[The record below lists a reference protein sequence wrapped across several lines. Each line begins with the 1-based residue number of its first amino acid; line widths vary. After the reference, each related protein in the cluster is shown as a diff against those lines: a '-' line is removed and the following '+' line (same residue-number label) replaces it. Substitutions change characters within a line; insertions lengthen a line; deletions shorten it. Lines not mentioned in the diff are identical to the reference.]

1 MWVRAIFGAL
11 LVIGRG
17 AAYQARDF
25 PACRTDKMSEPEMT
39 PDVPPEVPASDRV
52 PPVFVLVRPQMGE
65 NIGGAARA
73 MLNFGLERL
82 RVVDPRDGWPNPK
95 AVAMASGAG
104 RLLETAGPY
113 PDVQAA
119 IGDCDYVFATTARGR
134 ELTKP
139 VMTPEAAMARARGMI
154 AAGKKVGFLFGPE
167 RAGLENDDLVLA
179 NAIVTVPVNP
189 DFPSLNLAQCV
200 LLLGYEWV
208 RQADTVAPEVMAF
221 NRTDFASR
229 VEVEKLGDH
238 FEEKLVAAGFFHPPA
253 KVPGMK
259 LSLRNMWA
267 RLGLTKAEVATFHG
281 MLRQIARHLGGSDG
295 K

>member
-1 MWVRAIFGAL
+1 MNDA
-11 LVIGRG
+11 
-17 AAYQARDF
+17 
-25 PACRTDKMSEPEMT
+25 EMT
-39 PDVPPEVPASDRV
+39 PSLLADVAPADQV

-82 RVVDPRDGWPNPK
+82 RVVDPRDGWPSPK

-113 PDVQAA
+113 ADVQAA

-139 VMTPEAAMARARGMI
+139 VMTPEAAMMRARGLI

-200 LLLGYEWV
+200 LLLGYEWQ
-208 RQADTVAPEVMAF
+208 RQTGVVSAEEMVF

-238 FEEKLVAAGFFHPPA
+238 FEEKLTAAGFFYPPA

-259 LSLRNMWA
+259 QSLRNMWA

-281 MLRQIARHLGGSDG
+281 MLRQIARHLGSDQRG
-295 K
+295 E